1 MAPGL
6 STLFTYDVPKNYT
19 AITFGNNSLVV
30 AQSDSDDSM
39 IMAYENDIPK
49 GYKTMKSKKGNKLL
63 VAKQNFLSMTPFS
76 PMTPIEPMKLMEPL
90 KFDPI
95 KF

>member
-49 GYKTMKSKKGNKLL
+49 GYKTMKSKKGNNKDVTSCTVTVLARL
-63 VAKQNFLSMTPFS
+63 WHGLQTTAVTS
-76 PMTPIEPMKLMEPL
+76 
-90 KFDPI
+90 
-95 KF
+95 